1 MPLVGGSNGIGDVEL
16 MRLVAAGHEGAL
28 ASIYDR
34 YSGEVFRTAL
44 RITADRA
51 TAEDVVQ
58 ETFLVLWDRS
68 GLFDPDRGS
77 VGGWL
82 TRIARNRA
90 VDRLRSEGRKPRAA
104 TFSSLGPDR
113 QDDAPAVEHLL
124 ASSDPVAA
132 GHIAPEPETAVVAA
146 ETVAELTKALAALPE
161 EERRPILL
169 AYHAGLSQS
178 EIAAH
183 LGWPLGTVKSRSR
196 RALQRLRQVVEESEA
211 ARTPSVEGPPAAPDM
226 TAPVRSPA
234 TEAGSAIPRPAG
246 RQACPPAARSG
257 LCTAT

>member
-1 MPLVGGSNGIGDVEL
+1 MTLVGGFDGVRDVEL
-16 MRLVAAGHEGAL
+16 MRLMAAGHESAL
-28 ASIYDR
+28 ASMYDR

-51 TAEDVVQ
+51 AAEDVVQ
-58 ETFLVLWDRS
+58 ETFLVLWDRV
-68 GLFDPDRGS
+68 GLFDPERGS

-90 VDRLRSEGRKPRAA
+90 VDRLRAAARRPRAT
-104 TFSSLGPDR
+104 TFSSLGADGEDDGSAVDR
-113 QDDAPAVEHLL
+113 LL
-124 ASSDPVAA
+124 AAGEPVAGA
-132 GHIAPEPETAVVAA
+132 RTAPGPESATVAA
-146 ETVAELTKALAALPE
+146 ETVAELTNALAALPE
-161 EERRPILL
+161 DERRPILL
-169 AYHAGLSQS
+169 AYQAGLSQS

-211 ARTPSVEGPPAAPDM
+211 ALAAS
-226 TAPVRSPA
+226 PVRSPA
-234 TEAGSAIPRPAG
+234 VEAGSTTPRPAG
-246 RQACPPAARSG
+246 RPVLPPASRSG